1 MTIKTG
7 TEEDHALL
15 MASIFRTVKHEDQVE
30 FRKFAK
36 EMKDKTFTKKDKDKA
51 MLTVEVKDRGK
62 KEEGG
67 DDEEEKGDKEGD
79 EIAPGSTPTK
89 TPEPTGGIGG
99 LGGGL
104 GGLGGKKE
112 DEEFV

>member
-36 EMKDKTFTKKDKDKA
+36 EMKDNTKTKKDSEKKLLA
-51 MLTVEVKDRGK
+51 VQVKERVK
-62 KEEGG
+62 K
-67 DDEEEKGDKEGD
+67 
-79 EIAPGSTPTK
+79 
-89 TPEPTGGIGG
+89 
-99 LGGGL
+99 
-104 GGLGGKKE
+104 
-112 DEEFV
+112 